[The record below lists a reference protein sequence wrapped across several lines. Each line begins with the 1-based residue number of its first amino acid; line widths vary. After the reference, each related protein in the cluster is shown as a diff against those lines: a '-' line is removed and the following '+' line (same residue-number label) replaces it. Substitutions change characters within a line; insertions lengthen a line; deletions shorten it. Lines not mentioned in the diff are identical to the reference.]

1 MQAWLD
7 LNYARARSDELIAAA
22 ARERLARI
30 HVRRGRGFARQRIA
44 RTLLALGSLLVAAG
58 NRMRGDLATDC

>member
-7 LNYARARSDELIAAA
+7 FNFARARCDELIAAA
-22 ARERLARI
+22 ARERL
-30 HVRRGRGFARQRIA
+30 VRFQRRRSGGFARQRIA

-58 NRMRGDLATDC
+58 NRMRGDLAIDC